1 MNSCENR
8 NPYNRTN
15 SNHHAVVPSSS
26 SSSSSS
32 FAGPQLSLCFQ
43 GVSFSLTPV
52 SSSSTVTLLPNSP
65 MEPLLRLEN
74 FTGTLRV
81 SSITPPTIPHHK
93 ELPSMVPT
101 PTTNHTVPP
110 ALPPMPRTHVTL
122 SNDMKRKDESKKK
135 KRGRPIGS
143 PTKSKKK
150 VRTHT
155 YTYIHTYI
163 YYIPIDSFRIME
175 FVLFVCIQLSQ
186 INHNEKSRASQPMTT
201 QPVMNK
207 VKVRQ
212 NYTTTVFDTI
222 PFQFMCLP
230 LILL

>member
-1 MNSCENR
+1 
-8 NPYNRTN
+8 
-15 SNHHAVVPSSS
+15 
-26 SSSSSS
+26 
-32 FAGPQLSLCFQ
+32 
-43 GVSFSLTPV
+43 
-52 SSSSTVTLLPNSP
+52 
-65 MEPLLRLEN
+65 
-74 FTGTLRV
+74 
-81 SSITPPTIPHHK
+81 
-93 ELPSMVPT
+93 MVPT